1 MAGSTVE
8 HAGAQAFYEAALSE
22 AERADLP
29 VAKEVSGLDEELA
42 MLRLR
47 LRTALKSRPEDLAL
61 MIRGLDALRRMVAV
75 KYGLS
80 KSDRKEMS
88 PFLEETLRQLQKRGE
103 GGADA

>member
-1 MAGSTVE
+1 MAGNTAE

-22 AERADLP
+22 AERAFLP
-29 VAKEVSGLDEELA
+29 AAKEVSGLDEEMA

-47 LRTALKSRPEDLAL
+47 LRTALKNRPQDLAL
-61 MIRGLDALRRMVAV
+61 MIRGLDTLRRMVAV

-88 PFLEETLRQLQKRGE
+88 PFLEETLLQLQKRGE
-103 GGADA
+103 GRVDA